1 MREYST
7 STELQEVQCARAGV
21 LKRECAA
28 EPPGGLAG
36 MQIPGPH
43 PRASDLVGVEWR
55 PRIHIPNK
63 LVVCSF
69 PASLNNLLASSIK
82 WR

>member
-1 MREYST
+1 
-7 STELQEVQCARAGV
+7 
-21 LKRECAA
+21 
-28 EPPGGLAG
+28 
-36 MQIPGPH
+36 MQIPRPD
-43 PRASDLVGVEWR
+43 PRASDLVGLEWR

-82 WR
+82 GR